1 MALDTSLLNP
11 EIFFA
16 NLAELSDE
24 QLLEFIDSWHERG
37 ETAEELHAFANYIF
51 AIEPRIDT
59 GFKVYDCAGTG
70 GDGANTF
77 NISTTA
83 AIIAAAA
90 GLRISKN
97 GGRST
102 TSKSG
107 SVDVLEAL
115 GFNFGA
121 DYQRKLLGLERH
133 NLAFFASQ
141 VTGRLLLRVKTLC
154 RQHKCTGF
162 ISLLGPL
169 TSPIKL
175 EGQIIGVGQRRWL
188 EPQEGALRAF
198 IKEDQLKKAVLLRST
213 TIRFDELSSC
223 SDSELSFVFKDTEG
237 TIKSLKYSFS
247 PEDIGLKR
255 STMSELTGGN
265 ASENALIVRGLLEGS
280 LEDRAKL
287 ETACLNAAL
296 LLLLDKDLELLA
308 SGAKFAELLRKHYN
322 FTQEL
327 VSSGKVWTNFQDLL
341 TLLKS

>member
-1 MALDTSLLNP
+1 MQSDLLNP
-11 EIFFA
+11 NTFFGK
-16 NLAELSDE
+16 LDSLSDE
-24 QLLEFIDSWHERG
+24 QLLDFIDSWHERG
-37 ETAEELHAFANYIF
+37 ETAEELQAFANYIF
-51 AIEPRIDT
+51 AIEPRLDT

-83 AIIAAAA
+83 AIIAAGA

-115 GFNFGA
+115 GFNFNA
-121 DYQRKLLGLERH
+121 SYQRKLEGLERH

-141 VTGRLLLRVKTLC
+141 VTGKLLIRVKTLC
-154 RQHKCTGF
+154 RQAKRTAF

-175 EGQIIGVGQRRWL
+175 EGQIIGMGQRRWL
-188 EPQEGALRAF
+188 EPLEGALKAF
-198 IKEDQLKKAVLLRST
+198 IEEAQLNRAIVLRST

-223 SDSELSFVFKDTEG
+223 SDSELSFIFKDKTG
-237 TIKSLKYSFS
+237 TVSSLKYSFS

-265 ASENALIVRGLLEGS
+265 AADNAAIIRGLLDGS
-280 LEDRAKL
+280 LKDLPKL

-296 LLLLDKDLELLA
+296 LLLLDRDLEALV
-308 SGAKFAELLRKHYN
+308 SGANFANLLRKNYELAS
-322 FTQEL
+322 EL
-327 VSSGKVWTNFQDLL
+327 VCSGKVWANFQDLL
-341 TLLKS
+341 ALLNS

>member
-1 MALDTSLLNP
+1 MQSDLLNP
-11 EIFFA
+11 NIFFSK
-16 NLAELSDE
+16 LDSLSDE
-24 QLLEFIDSWHERG
+24 QLLDFIDSWHERG
-37 ETAEELHAFANYIF
+37 ETAEELHSFANYIF
-51 AIEPRIDT
+51 QIEPRLDT

-115 GFNFGA
+115 GFNFNAG
-121 DYQRKLLGLERH
+121 YERKLEGLEKH

-154 RQHKCTGF
+154 RQHKRTGF

-175 EGQIIGVGQRRWL
+175 EGQIIGMGQRRWL
-188 EPQEGALRAF
+188 EPLEGALKAF
-198 IKEDQLKKAVLLRST
+198 IKEGQLNKAVVLRST

-223 SDSELSFVFKDTEG
+223 SDSELSLLFKTSEG
-237 TIKSLKYSFS
+237 TVTSLKYSFS

-265 ASENALIVRGLLEGS
+265 AIENATIVRGLLDGS
-280 LEDRAKL
+280 LKDRPKL

-296 LLLLDKDLELLA
+296 LLLLDREIASLA
-308 SGAKFAELLRKHYN
+308 TGAAFAELLRQNYELAS
-322 FTQEL
+322 EL
-327 VSSGKVWTNFQDLL
+327 VSSGKVWANFQDLL
-341 TLLKS
+341 ALLNS